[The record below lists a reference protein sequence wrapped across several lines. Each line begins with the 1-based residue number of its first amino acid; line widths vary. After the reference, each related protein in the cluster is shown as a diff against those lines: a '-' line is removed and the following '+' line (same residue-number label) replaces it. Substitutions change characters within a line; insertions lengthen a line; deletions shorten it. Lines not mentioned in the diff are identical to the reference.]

1 MDNFNISKFFKN
13 QYLAEGSC
21 GYTPDGKPRSKPAGP
36 DLQNEGVEKRMFT
49 FLDGLRDSGV
59 TNMFGAGPYLE
70 DEFGLDKREAREIL
84 VKWMRSF
91 DEPKDEIDRDRIFMK
106 GRVDEFVGGT
116 LEKRNEPLRTATFNA
131 ILAGTADATGGRI
144 DLMTG
149 MTPVDPA
156 LQTAERIAQSG
167 ATCKFTYGTVNLGYF
182 CVLTKFD
189 FTVQL
194 RDAEG
199 HPTRVEVNV
208 QLTEKPTFNQELTN
222 LPVIPNDPP
231 EQSPPPRQPVPVDPL
246 AIIFSE
252 WDLTQLTDVTEAE
265 MEAALSGLDGDPYV
279 SEFVDSS
286 YLEMGLIFG
295 EAAGIEIL
303 G

>member
-1 MDNFNISKFFKN
+1 MAIVQTTFITTQDTIRPSEFRSITPKRCKLSTVNLS
-13 QYLAEGSC
+13 AE
-21 GYTPDGKPRSKPAGP
+21 
-36 DLQNEGVEKRMFT
+36 LQERYGVEQLLVEFP
-49 FLDGLRDSGV
+49 FGP
-59 TNMFGAGPYLE
+59 TNMQFASNAAIMDQISRPGKKPL
-70 DEFGLDKREAREIL
+70 
-84 VKWMRSF
+84 
-91 DEPKDEIDRDRIFMK
+91 
-106 GRVDEFVGGT
+106 
-116 LEKRNEPLRTATFNA
+116 LEKRNEPLRIVTFNA

-167 ATCKFTYGTVNLGYF
+167 ATCKFTYGTVDLGYF

-199 HPTRVEVNV
+199 HPTRVEVNI
-208 QLTEKPTFNQELTN
+208 QLTEKPTFTQELTN

-231 EQSPPPRQPVPVDPL
+231 EQSPPPKQPVPVDPL

-252 WDLTQLTDVTEAE
+252 WDLTQFTDANEAE
-265 MEAALSGLDGDPYV
+265 IEAAVGDLDGDPYV
-279 SEFVDSS
+279 SEFLGNT
-286 YLEMGLIFG
+286 YEEMGLLFG
-295 EAAGIEIL
+295 DHTGIEIPE
-303 G
+303 